1 MLQASASVNTFVT
14 GFKFKIF
21 QSRIRSLYYLK
32 VIPQYCIADPSCV
45 RFSRHQREQISAC
58 MYTTKEISLKLDS
71 EINARFLLNEH
82 GDLYFFIAQ

>member
-32 VIPQYCIADPSCV
+32 VILSIALRIPSAYHFRV
-45 RFSRHQREQISAC
+45 ISAC
-58 MYTTKEISLKLDS
+58 MYTTKEISLKPDS

-82 GDLYFFIAQ
+82 GDLYFFTAQ